1 TRLTFS
7 SSRIAGSSSTTRMV
21 GINGP
26 PNYSRSFF
34 RDLGANLLGR
44 GMAHVLAADDLNHGL
59 RDVLGVIAD
68 AFDRLGDEDDL
79 ERRGNR
85 ARVLH
90 LLANKFRQHREK

>member
-1 TRLTFS
+1 LTFS
-7 SSRIAGSSSTTRMV
+7 SSRIAGSSSTTRIV
-21 GINGP
+21 GIIL
-26 PNYSRSFF
+26 

-44 GMAHVLAADDLNHGL
+44 GMAHVHAPNDLNRGL

-90 LLANKFRQHREK
+90 HVADQLPQHR